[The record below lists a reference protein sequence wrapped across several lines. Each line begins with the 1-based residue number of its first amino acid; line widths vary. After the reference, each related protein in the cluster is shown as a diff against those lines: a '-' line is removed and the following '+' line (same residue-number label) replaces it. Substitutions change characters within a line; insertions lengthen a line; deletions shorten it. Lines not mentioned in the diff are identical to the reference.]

1 MLQVADTSEPSLL
14 TLPPIPLATGQLVFP
29 RGEDRP
35 QRLSRVELVLTT
47 ELGEEVRMP
56 LIEQHGAWWAP
67 TARFARELA

>member
-1 MLQVADTSEPSLL
+1 VLQVADTSEPSLL

-56 LIEQHGAWWAP
+56 LVEQHGAWWAP
-67 TARFARELA
+67 TARLARTLA